1 MSALKT
7 PPAETR
13 RDGLPKL
20 LTVLGVSNAVMFALY
35 LGVGGLLVQTQIAEI
50 DPENKVSNVA
60 LVAGVSAIFATVFN
74 PIGGTLSDR
83 TRSRWGRRNPW
94 ILGGAVA
101 ALATMLL
108 MSQVSTI
115 PMILLGWS
123 LAQAMMNLYQA
134 ALTAIVPDRV
144 PEERRGTAS
153 AVISVATSI
162 GIMIGT
168 QVAAFFV
175 ASVSLGYLVFGSA
188 VVLGALL
195 VVSTTH
201 DPRPGE
207 YEVAERPKVSLATAI
222 RDFLSALAHRDFM
235 WVFIGRA
242 LIILGYFMVLLF
254 TLFIFQDYIGLPKE
268 EAPQAVAT
276 LTIVSTL
283 AAMVAAVVCGPLS
296 DRLNRRKLF
305 VTVAGVVTAVSM
317 LLPLLWPSMTS
328 MLIYAVIHGAAFGA
342 YGAVDIAIVTL
353 VLPSKGD
360 AARDM
365 GILNIAN
372 AGPQMIAPFIA
383 GMIVTTFGGY
393 GALWVIAIIVS
404 LVGAVAVLPIRSVR

>member
-1 MSALKT
+1 MSAPKT
-7 PPAETR
+7 PRTEVR
-13 RDGLPKL
+13 GDGLPRL
-20 LTVLGVSNAVMFALY
+20 LAVLGVSNAVMFALY

-50 DPENKVSNVA
+50 DPEHKVSNVA
-60 LVAGVSAIFATVFN
+60 LVAGVSAVFATVFN

-94 ILGGAVA
+94 ILGGALA

-153 AVISVATSI
+153 AVIAVATSI
-162 GIMIGT
+162 GIMVGT

-207 YEVAERPKVSLATAI
+207 YEVAERPKVSLVTAV
-222 RDFLSALAHRDFM
+222 RDFLSALGHRDFM
-235 WVFIGRA
+235 WVFVGRA

-254 TLFIFQDYIGLPKE
+254 ALFIFQDYIGLPKE

-276 LTIVSTL
+276 VTIVSTL
-283 AAMVAAVVCGPLS
+283 AAMITAVVCGPLS

-305 VTVAGVVTAVSM
+305 VTVAGLVTAASM
-317 LLPLLWPSMTS
+317 LLPLLWPTMTS
-328 MLIYAVIHGAAFGA
+328 MLVYAVIHGAAFGA
-342 YGAVDIAIVTL
+342 YGAVDMAIVTL

-383 GMIVTTFGGY
+383 GSIVTASGGY
-393 GALWVIAIIVS
+393 GALWVAAIVIS
-404 LVGAVAVLPIRSVR
+404 LFGAVAVLPVTSVR